1 MGNRILI
8 LALLTMLF
16 ASPLKAIN
24 GDEALKSYS
33 PDGIPRKI
41 AVTPWTADKLGN
53 HRAVVSVSKAK
64 KHAAR
69 VILKWRRP
77 DLRPETKRIV
87 IIDSATEDEIKNMK
101 VLSLTSEEG
110 DILFEPKTLP
120 GKYYI
125 YYLPYNY
132 RT

>member
-1 MGNRILI
+1 MITRILFLLS
-8 LALLTMLF
+8 LALSL
-16 ASPLKAIN
+16 SSSVKAIN

-33 PDGIPRKI
+33 PDGIPRKV

-64 KHAAR
+64 KRAAR

-101 VLSLTSEEG
+101 VLLLTSEEG